1 MEGYLGETIVEQKDT
16 KFKDY
21 DRGAWAMYFLECYG
35 GIDGAHHKDW
45 VLDQMARAMK
55 GTSIIIKLAKW
66 SNGQQ
71 EYRIST
77 GEPSEEYL
85 AWVKEMC
92 AGEDGENTYS
102 YDEGIAP

>member
-21 DRGAWAMYFLECYG
+21 DRGSWAMYFLECYG

>member
-1 MEGYLGETIVEQKDT
+1 MEGYLGETVIEQKDT

-21 DRGAWAMYFLECYG
+21 DCGAWAMYFLECYG

-55 GTSIIIKLAKW
+55 GTPINIKVAKW
-66 SNGQQ
+66 ENEQ
-71 EYRIST
+71 EEFRINL
-77 GEPSEEYL
+77 GEPSKEYL
-85 AWVKEMC
+85 DWVVEMC
-92 AGEDGENTYS
+92 AGEDGANTYS